1 LARSTS
7 WLPAYEGGGE
17 GKPVEWASVPHPD
30 PYPLPTPTLSP
41 VKNGEREQAEYATP
55 LIIPHRNALLEN
67 SAVKKGI
74 FT

>member
-1 LARSTS
+1 MGRIRPS
-7 WLPAYEGGGE
+7 PR
-17 GKPVEWASVPHPD
+17 
-30 PYPLPTPTLSP
+30 PLTPTLSP

-55 LIIPHRNALLEN
+55 LITPHRNALLEN